1 MTTSTLQR
9 DNLMPKSSDGT
20 SRGLVISAVVHL
32 GLVVALAFGVSWR
45 SSEPAGVEAELWAS
59 VPQVAAQRD
68 IAPEPKPEPKPA
80 PTPTPKPVE
89 PKPEP
94 KPEPKA
100 APDPQIAIEKAKQ
113 EKLKKKEEEKR
124 AQEEKDKLDKKK
136 ALEEKAK
143 LERAKLE
150 KAEAEKQKQL
160 EKQRA
165 DNLARMREMMGVDG
179 GSPSGTAARSAGPS
193 AGYAGRII
201 ARIKP
206 NIVFPDTINGNP
218 AAVVDVR
225 LGPDGTIVSRKIKQ
239 SSGVKE
245 WDDAV
250 LRALDKTEILPRDTD
265 GTVPSQIDMT
275 FRPRDLS

>member
-1 MTTSTLQR
+1 MATPSFQR

-20 SRGLVISAVVHL
+20 SRGLALSTVVHL

-45 SSEPAGVEAELWAS
+45 ASEPEGVEAELWAA

-68 IAPEPKPEPKPA
+68 IAPEPKPEPKP
-80 PTPTPKPVE
+80 TPTPKPVE
-89 PKPEP
+89 A

-113 EKLKKKEEEKR
+113 EKLKKKEEEEKR
-124 AQEEKDKLDKKK
+124 EQEEKDKLNKKK

-143 LERAKLE
+143 LA
-150 KAEAEKQKQL
+150 KAEAEKQKKL
-160 EKQRA
+160 DEQR
-165 DNLARMREMMGVDG
+165 DKNLARIKEMMGVDG

-206 NIVFPDTINGNP
+206 NIVFPDTISGNP
-218 AAVVDVR
+218 AAIVDVR
-225 LGPDGTIVSRKIKQ
+225 LGPDGTIVSRKLKQ

-265 GTVPSQIDMT
+265 GTVPPQIDMT

>member
-9 DNLMPKSSDGT
+9 DNLMPRSSDGT

-68 IAPEPKPEPKPA
+68 IAPEPKPEPKP
-80 PTPTPKPVE
+80 TPVPKPV
-89 PKPEP
+89 EP

-124 AQEEKDKLDKKK
+124 EQEEKDKLEKKK
-136 ALEEKAK
+136 ALEEKTK
-143 LERAKLE
+143 LA
-150 KAEAEKQKQL
+150 KAEAEKQKKL
-160 EKQRA
+160 DEQR
-165 DNLARMREMMGVDG
+165 DKNLARIKEMMGVDG
-179 GSPSGTAARSAGPS
+179 GSPGGTAARSAGPS

-206 NIVFPDTINGNP
+206 NIVFPDTISGNP
-218 AAVVDVR
+218 AAIVDVR

>member
-1 MTTSTLQR
+1 MTTSSFQR

-20 SRGLVISAVVHL
+20 SRGLALSTVVHL

-45 SSEPAGVEAELWAS
+45 ASEPAGLEAELWAS
-59 VPQVAAQRD
+59 VPEVAAQRD
-68 IAPEPKPEPKPA
+68 IAPEPKPEPKPQPT

-89 PKPEP
+89 A

-100 APDPQIAIEKAKQ
+100 APDPQIAIEKTKQ

-124 AQEEKDKLDKKK
+124 EQEEKDKLDKKK

-143 LERAKLE
+143 LT
-150 KAEAEKQKQL
+150 KAEAEKQKKL
-160 EKQRA
+160 DAQR
-165 DNLARMREMMGVDG
+165 DKNLARIKEMMGVDG
-179 GSPSGTAARSAGPS
+179 GSPSGTAARNAGPS

-206 NIVFPDTINGNP
+206 NIVFPDTISGNP

-225 LGPDGTIVSRKIKQ
+225 LGPDGTIVSRKLKQ

-265 GTVPSQIDMT
+265 GTVPPQIDMT

>member
-1 MTTSTLQR
+1 MSTSTFQR
-9 DNLMPKSSDGT
+9 DDLMPKSSDGT
-20 SRGLVISAVVHL
+20 SRGLAISAVVHL

-45 SSEPAGVEAELWAS
+45 SSEPAGVEAELWAA

-68 IAPEPKPEPKPA
+68 IAPEPKPAPKPIEPKPE
-80 PTPTPKPVE
+80 PKPV
-89 PKPEP
+89 EP

-113 EKLKKKEEEKR
+113 EKLKKQKEEEKR
-124 AQEEKDKLDKKK
+124 EQEEKDKLEKKK

-143 LERAKLE
+143 LEKAQA
-150 KAEAEKQKQL
+150 KAEADKQKKL
-160 EKQRA
+160 DEQR
-165 DNLARMREMMGVDG
+165 DKNLARIKEMMGVDG

-206 NIVFPDTINGNP
+206 NIVFPDTISGNP
-218 AAVVDVR
+218 AARVDVR
-225 LGPDGTIVSRKIKQ
+225 LGPDGTIVSRKLIQ

-250 LRALDKTEILPRDTD
+250 LRAIDKTEILPRDTD
-265 GTVPSQIDMT
+265 GTVPPQIEMT

>member
-1 MTTSTLQR
+1 MTTLQR

-20 SRGLVISAVVHL
+20 SRGLAISAVVHL
-32 GLVVALAFGVSWR
+32 GLVVALAFGVNWR

-68 IAPEPKPEPKPA
+68 IAPEPTPEPKPA
-80 PTPTPKPVE
+80 PAPKPV
-89 PKPEP
+89 EP

-113 EKLKKKEEEKR
+113 EKLKKKEDEKR
-124 AQEEKDKLDKKK
+124 EQEEKDKLDKKK

-143 LERAKLE
+143 LEKAKE
-150 KAEAEKQKQL
+150 KAEADKQKKL
-160 EKQRA
+160 DEQR
-165 DNLARMREMMGVDG
+165 DKNLARIKEMMGVDG
-179 GSPSGTAARSAGPS
+179 GSPGGTAARSAGPS

-206 NIVFPDTINGNP
+206 NIVFPDTISGNP

-225 LGPDGTIVSRKIKQ
+225 LGPDGTIVSRKLKQ